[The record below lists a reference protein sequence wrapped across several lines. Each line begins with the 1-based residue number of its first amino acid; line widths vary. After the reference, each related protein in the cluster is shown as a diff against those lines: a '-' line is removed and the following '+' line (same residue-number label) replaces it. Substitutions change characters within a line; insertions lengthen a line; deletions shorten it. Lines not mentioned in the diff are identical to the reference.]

1 MITHFRHIPEW
12 DRRGFLPP
20 WLGELGQ
27 AVSHPPYLVPLTDF
41 VLRFGDT
48 ARRREILTG
57 FLDYRNALHTA
68 GLVRGFQWVNGSFVT
83 NTAQIANRDPN
94 DIDVVTFY
102 HLPEGYTQETLLNT
116 SPTTFDRTAVLAK
129 YNADTDI
136 ICLDT
141 SDMFYLLKVSVF
153 WHSFWSHTIQGYR
166 KGYLVIPLDNSMDAS
181 ARMILD
187 EQADMEGS
195 Q

>member
-20 WLGELGQ
+20 WLGEHRQVG
-27 AVSHPPYLVPLTDF
+27 SHPPYLVPLTDF

-48 ARRREILTG
+48 ARRREILTR

-83 NTAQIANRDPN
+83 NTAQIANREPN

-102 HLPEGYTQETLLNT
+102 HLLEGYTQEMLLDAFLAAFNNT
-116 SPTTFDRTAVLAK
+116 DVLENYAT
-129 YNADTDI
+129 DTHLV
-136 ICLDT
+136 CLDT
-141 SDMFYLLKVSVF
+141 DHMFYLLKVAAF
-153 WHSFWSHTIQGYR
+153 WHSLWSHTIESHR
-166 KGYLVIPLDNSMDAS
+166 KGYLAISLSNDTDAS
-181 ARMILD
+181 ARAILSG
-187 EQADMEGS
+187 EQG
-195 Q
+195 

>member
-12 DRRGFLPP
+12 DSRGFLPP
-20 WLGELGQ
+20 WLGEPRQ
-27 AVSHPPYLVPLTDF
+27 AGSHPPYLVPLTDF

-48 ARRREILTG
+48 AQRREILTG
-57 FLDYRNALHTA
+57 FLDYRNALHAA

-83 NTAQIANRDPN
+83 NTAQIANREPS

-129 YNADTDI
+129 YGADTDV